1 MKQQNKVESD
11 LIYSTI
17 IVFTRSESPC
27 YFYIFKKVNIYVVS
41 LSGIILINYN
51 ILFLTIIYNN
61 SSSENIS
68 GMHFLI

>member
-11 LIYSTI
+11 LIYSNI

-41 LSGIILINYN
+41 LSGINYN